1 MMHRHLRQVRPAL
14 TITLGAL
21 LAAAVPA
28 RAQRAD
34 SSAARWSAVESTL
47 GRRGAEQPGGVRRF
61 GFPRNDLHVTVGD
74 VQVLPALALG
84 SWVAFRPEGSAAT
97 VMGDLVLMEE
107 ELAPVLD
114 RLLQGGIDVTAV
126 HNHLQR
132 ENPRVIYAHI
142 HGHGAPE
149 RLAETVHAAL
159 ALTGT
164 PLGTPPAIMPVRVD
178 LDTAGIAR
186 TLGAHGS
193 VSAGVYQVGV
203 PRANVIRDDGAPVP
217 SPMGV
222 ATAINFQPLGGG
234 RAATTGDFVMTA
246 SEVPAVERALRAG
259 GLSVTALHSHMLDEE
274 PRLFFMHFWGEGDAL
289 AMARTLRSA
298 LDHMNVRHS

>member
-1 MMHRHLRQVRPAL
+1 MTHRYLTRLSLGL
-14 TITLGAL
+14 TITLGAVMTP
-21 LAAAVPA
+21 AATAG
-28 RAQRAD
+28 AQRAD

-61 GFPRNDLHVTVGD
+61 GFPRGDLHVTVGD
-74 VQVLPALALG
+74 VEVLPALALG
-84 SWVAFRPEGSAAT
+84 SWVAFRPEGSTAT
-97 VMGDLVLMEE
+97 VMGDLVLTDE
-107 ELAPVLD
+107 ELTPVLD
-114 RLLQGGIDVTAV
+114 RLLEGGIDVTAV

-132 ENPRVIYAHI
+132 ERPRVIYMHI

-164 PLGTPPAIMPVRVD
+164 PLGTPPAVMPVLID

-186 TLGAHGS
+186 TLGAHGN
-193 VSAGVYQVGV
+193 VSGGVYQVGV
-203 PRANVIRDDGAPVP
+203 PRANVIREDGAPVP
-217 SPMGV
+217 PSMGV

-246 SEVPAVERALRAG
+246 NEVPAVQRALRAG
-259 GLSVTALHSHMLDEE
+259 GLSVTALHSHMLNEE
-274 PRLFFMHFWGEGDAL
+274 PRLFFMHFWGEGDAAAL
-289 AMARTLRSA
+289 ARTLRGA
-298 LDHMNVRHS
+298 LDHMNVRH